1 MIFCVLPSNRIIWL
15 LHKGLSTYVPSSAA
29 YFLTFVL
36 YILWW
41 EKRMLRK
48 IMIFFWERNWFSK
61 KGHKII
67 TKYSP
72 EVQKKCKI
80 QIKLSVFDDFGIIRY
95 FDALTIRPWVFRFEL
110 ADEQKLSRYKFNS
123 NTILL
128 KEMKIQSLK
137 SQIHVCKDYKIISAL
152 NKSKTKIHAS
162 SHLPFQVDTLC

>member
-1 MIFCVLPSNRIIWL
+1 MT
-15 LHKGLSTYVPSSAA
+15 LHKGLSTYIPSSTT

-72 EVQKKCKI
+72 EVQEKCKI

-95 FDALTIRPWVFRFEL
+95 FDAHTIRPWVLRFEL
-110 ADEQKLSRYKFNS
+110 ADEQKLSKDKFNS
-123 NTILL
+123 NKILL
-128 KEMKIQSLK
+128 EEIEIHTLMF
-137 SQIHVCKDYKIISAL
+137 QIHSGKDFKIILAHTTTKQRFML
-152 NKSKTKIHAS
+152 HLIFLSK
-162 SHLPFQVDTLC
+162 

>member
-1 MIFCVLPSNRIIWL
+1 MTFKQSPMYIRS
-15 LHKGLSTYVPSSAA
+15 STT

-72 EVQKKCKI
+72 EVQKNCKI

-95 FDALTIRPWVFRFEL
+95 FDAHTIRP
-110 ADEQKLSRYKFNS
+110 
-123 NTILL
+123 
-128 KEMKIQSLK
+128 
-137 SQIHVCKDYKIISAL
+137 
-152 NKSKTKIHAS
+152 
-162 SHLPFQVDTLC
+162 